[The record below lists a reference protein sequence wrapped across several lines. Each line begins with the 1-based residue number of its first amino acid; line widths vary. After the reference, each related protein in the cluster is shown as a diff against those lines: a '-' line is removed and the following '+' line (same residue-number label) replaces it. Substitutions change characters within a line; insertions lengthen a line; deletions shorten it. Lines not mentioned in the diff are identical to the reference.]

1 MCLHYVFVCPGGEE
15 MYGGVGFG
23 GGPGGGQ
30 RDEGREQR
38 GTETKTLQQEGQR
51 LVSCP
56 SQNTQTSTCGCR
68 MSINSICSECVV
80 RLCLCGRAASG
91 GEEQHVDQ
99 RHQRSPT
106 SVRTRGGGGSRGW
119 PLQENLHH
127 LRTWTHLWEDVD
139 THTDCHMFCWQ
150 GEDVCVGPH
159 LSQSHSFSSC
169 IPFFPLI
176 CFPISL
182 IKLDHIRG
190 AKSLSW
196 WHIQTFLSSNRAVT
210 IGRLIA

>member
-1 MCLHYVFVCPGGEE
+1 MMCLHSVFVCPGGEE

-38 GTETKTLQQEGQR
+38 GAETKTLQQEGQR
-51 LVSCP
+51 LVSRP

-68 MSINSICSECVV
+68 MSIKSICSECVV

-106 SVRTRGGGGSRGW
+106 SVRTRGGGGSRGG

-139 THTDCHMFCWQ
+139 THTHARQHW
-150 GEDVCVGPH
+150 
-159 LSQSHSFSSC
+159 LSHALLTRRRC
-169 IPFFPLI
+169 LCGTAPFT
-176 CFPISL
+176 
-182 IKLDHIRG
+182 
-190 AKSLSW
+190 KSLPLKLNSFFS
-196 WHIQTFLSSNRAVT
+196 T
-210 IGRLIA
+210 